1 MAANPTPAKPGATSK
16 KRENPVERQM
26 SRADSLS
33 SMQEFGAIVPP
44 SKQGA
49 LREQKK
55 GKPKG
60 PLNRMWSSLTSA
72 LGGK

>member
-1 MAANPTPAKPGATSK
+1 
-16 KRENPVERQM
+16 M
-26 SRADSLS
+26 SRTDSLS
-33 SMQEFGAIVPP
+33 SMNEFGAVVPLA
-44 SKQGA
+44 KQPA

-55 GKPKG
+55 AKPKG

>member
-1 MAANPTPAKPGATSK
+1 MGSKRGDPTK
-16 KRENPVERQM
+16 KPVERAM
-26 SRADSLS
+26 TRADSLS
-33 SMQEFGAIVPP
+33 SMNEFGSIVPL
-44 SKQGA
+44 SKQAA

-55 GKPKG
+55 AKPKG